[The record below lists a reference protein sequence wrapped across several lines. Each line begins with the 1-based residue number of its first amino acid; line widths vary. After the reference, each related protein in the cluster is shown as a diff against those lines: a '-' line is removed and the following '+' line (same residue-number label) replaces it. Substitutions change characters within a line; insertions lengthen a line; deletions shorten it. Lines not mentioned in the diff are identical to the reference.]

1 MPKSPIMPIL
11 PIPPIPPI
19 TPINP
24 PKKMTSGKEKELKER
39 RTPFLSRGMGR
50 TTHLE
55 ESTALLDE
63 RTTVLE
69 ERASLLEERA
79 SLLEERA
86 DTLETLAAGHLPV
99 AFVEELPPQPNP
111 DTIYFICSAP

>member
-1 MPKSPIMPIL
+1 MPKSPIL
-11 PIPPIPPI
+11 PIPPI

-24 PKKMTSGKEKELKER
+24 PQKMTSWKEKELKER

-69 ERASLLEERA
+69 ERASPLDERT
-79 SLLEERA
+79 
-86 DTLETLAAGHLPV
+86 DTLDPLAAGHLPV
-99 AFVEELPPQPNP
+99 AVVEELPPQPNP

>member
-1 MPKSPIMPIL
+1 MPKSPIM
-11 PIPPIPPI
+11 PIPPI

-24 PKKMTSGKEKELKER
+24 PKKMTSWKEKELKER

-79 SLLEERA
+79 DA
-86 DTLETLAAGHLPV
+86 LETLAAGHLPV